1 MDNYFK
7 KGFFFGAGVLT
18 VLLIPTTIYLARG
31 FYLDKKLSAC
41 VREANDYKDMM
52 IEKKK
57 IDSDPDAFG
66 RWVDMVVEQTDNMLK
81 ICRYKYIRK
90 LTINDLYPNN
100 KP

>member
-1 MDNYFK
+1 MNNDFK

-31 FYLDKKLSAC
+31 LYLDKKLSDC
-41 VREANDYKDMM
+41 VKEANDYKD
-52 IEKKK
+52 K
-57 IDSDPDAFG
+57 ITDVILNKPNGDLSRLDF
-66 RWVDMVVEQTDNMLK
+66 VFENTENMVK

-90 LTINDLYPNN
+90 FIINDLNPNN